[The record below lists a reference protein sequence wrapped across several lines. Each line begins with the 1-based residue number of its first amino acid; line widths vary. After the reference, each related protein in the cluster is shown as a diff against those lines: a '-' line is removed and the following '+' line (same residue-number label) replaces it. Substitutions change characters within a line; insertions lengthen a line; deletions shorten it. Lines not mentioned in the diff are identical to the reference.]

1 MDIQVFY
8 GREEFIVELK
18 LWRGEAYER
27 KGYDQL
33 VDYLEARDAQQ
44 GYMVSFSRNKKKLKE
59 DQWIQYK
66 GHDIFE
72 VIVEC

>member
-1 MDIQVFY
+1 
-8 GREEFIVELK
+8 
-18 LWRGEAYER
+18 
-27 KGYDQL
+27 
-33 VDYLEARDAQQ
+33 
-44 GYMVSFSRNKKKLKE
+44 MVSFSRNKKKPKE